1 MVLEKIVTVQPAA
14 PKRVAV
20 ITGASSG
27 IGQATA
33 QRFLH
38 QGWEVLCL
46 ARRPAS
52 LLGVRSISMDL
63 SELPTEALT
72 RTLTTTLSELLG
84 DSTGQVALVHNAGV
98 FMNDSV
104 VELKAENLSR
114 ALQVN
119 VVAAAVLNPIVLPFM
134 TAGSSIIYVGSTL
147 SEKAVANTAS
157 YVVSKHAVV
166 GLMRATCQDL
176 RGRKV
181 HTACVCPGF
190 VDTPMLR
197 AGRDDA
203 AMASLAKFTAYEK
216 VLSADDVAELL
227 FHTANTPA
235 LNGSV
240 IHAHYGQIE
249 H

>member
-1 MVLEKIVTVQPAA
+1 MGKNMSQPAQTTTRIA
-14 PKRVAV
+14 I

-27 IGQATA
+27 IGQASA
-33 QRFLH
+33 ERFLQ
-38 QGWEVLCL
+38 QGWQVLSI

-52 LLGVRSISMDL
+52 VPGVHSIQLDLDSDDLGERLKEVLKTSLVPLLG
-63 SELPTEALT
+63 EPTAQMALI
-72 RTLTTTLSELLG
+72 
-84 DSTGQVALVHNAGV
+84 HNAGV
-98 FMNDSV
+98 FMNDTV
-104 VELKAENLSR
+104 PEIKVEHLWR
-114 ALQVN
+114 TLQTN
-119 VVAAAVLNPIVLPFM
+119 VVAPAILNREVLPYM
-134 TAGSSIIYVGSTL
+134 APGSSIIYVGSTL

-176 RGRKV
+176 RGRKI

-197 AGRDDA
+197 QRADA
-203 AMASLAKFTAYEK
+203 ATMAALARLTAYEK

-227 FHTANTPA
+227 FQTVNLPV

-240 IHAHYGQIE
+240 IHAHYGQLE